1 MEHVATTYDA
11 TLFRKISVTRLLLV
25 SPTSAGS
32 MDMLSYVDE
41 ESELWV

>member
-11 TLFRKISVTRLLLV
+11 TLFRNISVTRLLLV
-25 SPTSAGS
+25 SPTLARSV
-32 MDMLSYVDE
+32 DRLSYVDE